1 MTALPVLEPEA
12 RTAVWGVSG
21 SGKSHLAA
29 RLARRFATQGR
40 AVVIIDP
47 HVEAPKR
54 LTQCRKGAVTRV
66 APNTPEECLE
76 ALFCAFL
83 LSKPKRPVTVFADE
97 APFYLG
103 RSSQALSKIVFAGRH
118 RGFGL
123 VIIGQRPSAVATD
136 IRSQVTK
143 TIWLRMTDHVDID
156 VARKSSPDLAKAL
169 PHLGVGEWRI
179 WPE

>member
-1 MTALPVLEPEA
+1 MTELPVLEPHS

-29 RLARRFATQGR
+29 RLARRFATQSR

-54 LTQCRKGAVTRV
+54 LAQCRKGAVTRV
-66 APNTPEECLE
+66 SPNTPDECLA
-76 ALFCAFL
+76 ALFSAFL
-83 LSKPKRPVTVFADE
+83 ISTPKRPVTVFADE

-103 RSSQALSKIVFAGRH
+103 RSSQALSKLVFAGRH

-123 VIIGQRPSAVATD
+123 VILGQRPSAVATD

-143 TIWLRMTDHVDID
+143 TIWLRMTDHVDLD
-156 VARKSSPDLAKAL
+156 VARKSSPELAKAL
-169 PHLGVGEWRI
+169 PHLEVGEWRM

>member
-1 MTALPVLEPEA
+1 MTPLPVLEPEA

-29 RLARRFATQGR
+29 RLARRFAAQGR

-47 HVEAPKR
+47 HVEAPQR
-54 LTQCRKGAVTRV
+54 LIHLRSGVVRRV
-66 APNTPEECLE
+66 APNTPEECLQ
-76 ALFCAFL
+76 ALFSAFL
-83 LSKPKRPVTVFADE
+83 LSTPERPVTVFADE

-103 RSSQALSKIVFAGRH
+103 RTSKALSKIVFAGRH

-123 VIIGQRPSAVATD
+123 VILGQRPSAVAAD
-136 IRSQVTK
+136 VRSQVTK
-143 TIWLRMTDHVDID
+143 TIWMRMTDHVDLD

-169 PHLGVGEWRI
+169 PRLSVGEWRM